1 MSSVVGT
8 VEEMRELVALALD
21 GKVKTYVGRT
31 GGLDDLPLVLEE
43 LEAASYP
50 GRAVF
55 SRSDGHL
62 EQVAVGAE

>member
-1 MSSVVGT
+1 VSRDPLIMSSVVGT

-21 GKVKTYVGRT
+21 GKVKTHVGRT

-50 GRAVF
+50 GRAV
-55 SRSDGHL
+55 L
-62 EQVAVGAE
+62 TI